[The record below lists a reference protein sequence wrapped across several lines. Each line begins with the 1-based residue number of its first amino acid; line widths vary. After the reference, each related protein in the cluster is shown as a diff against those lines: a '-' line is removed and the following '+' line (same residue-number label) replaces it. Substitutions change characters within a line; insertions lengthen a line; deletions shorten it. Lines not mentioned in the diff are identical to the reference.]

1 MVLSSIIY
9 HILYLI
15 IYCAKTL
22 VMVKEFVRGLFFHG
36 VNWLPWHEC
45 GCHAQGEKGEIFDGA
60 NWLLCNREK
69 GLGVCALSQSAGDA
83 HTQKYERAA

>member
-1 MVLSSIIY
+1 MILSSIIY

-22 VMVKEFVRGLFFHG
+22 VMVKEFVRGLFFHR

-45 GCHAQGEKGEIFDGA
+45 GCHAQAEKGEIFDWA
-60 NWLLCNREK
+60 NGLLCNREK
-69 GLGVCALSQSAGDA
+69 GLGV
-83 HTQKYERAA
+83 

>member
-1 MVLSSIIY
+1 MILSSIIY

-15 IYCAKTL
+15 IYCAKTP

-45 GCHAQGEKGEIFDGA
+45 GCRAQGEKGKIKVKKAKFLMGQTGCYA
-60 NWLLCNREK
+60 TGRK
-69 GLGVCALSQSAGDA
+69 G
-83 HTQKYERAA
+83 